1 MLTIREL
8 ANYLSLSER
17 TIYRLIEEG
26 TIPALKIGGQWR
38 FEQKTLDEWVAAEIS
53 NHKKN
58 RRKSP
63 VLLEGGGG

>member
-38 FEQKTLDEWVAAEIS
+38 FEQKTLDKWVATEIS
-53 NHKKN
+53 DHRKNH
-58 RRKSP
+58 RKSP
-63 VLLEGGGG
+63 VLVEGQEG